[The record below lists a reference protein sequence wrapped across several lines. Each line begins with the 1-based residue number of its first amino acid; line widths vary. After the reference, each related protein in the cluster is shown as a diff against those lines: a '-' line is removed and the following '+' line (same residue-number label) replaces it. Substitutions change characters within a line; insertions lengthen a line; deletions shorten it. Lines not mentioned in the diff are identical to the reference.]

1 MALFTLKER
10 KRKMKKT
17 VIETWENMLENGKI
31 TESTSVFIW
40 KGGKV
45 VASYDGKNSIPIE
58 LNDEIVIGYSLHDGL
73 NMAI

>member
-1 MALFTLKER
+1 
-10 KRKMKKT
+10 MKKT
-17 VIETWENMLENGKI
+17 VIELCESMIERKKI

-40 KGGKV
+40 KDGKV
-45 VASYDGKNSIPIE
+45 IATYDGKNSIPVE

>member
-1 MALFTLKER
+1 
-10 KRKMKKT
+10 MKKT
-17 VIETWENMLENGKI
+17 VIEMWENMLESEKI

-40 KGGKV
+40 KDKKV
-45 VASYDGKNSIPIE
+45 IASYDGKNSIPVE